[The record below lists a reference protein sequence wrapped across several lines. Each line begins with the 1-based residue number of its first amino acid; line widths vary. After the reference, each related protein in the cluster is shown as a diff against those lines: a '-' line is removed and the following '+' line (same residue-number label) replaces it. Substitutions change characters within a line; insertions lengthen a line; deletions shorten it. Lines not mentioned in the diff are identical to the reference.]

1 MVRNVRFLRLCP
13 VVEVEIL
20 NQMYT
25 EGNSEFTQVF
35 TQFIEGL
42 ISFMN
47 VERGG
52 EPPVAKCM

>member
-1 MVRNVRFLRLCP
+1 MVRNVRFLRLCH

-35 TQFIEGL
+35 TQFREGL

-47 VERGG
+47 VKRGG